1 MTGAVVEPEQA
12 TVVAYPRDASLY
24 QLFAQCV
31 GRYPQRVAVR
41 SRDEVLTYTQLHAH
55 AESMAARLLQLGV
68 QPGDA
73 VALATVRSVQMVVG
87 IWAILRVGATYVPI
101 DPALPPRRIQAIL
114 HESGARVCLT
124 AAMIRVED
132 DDAEV
137 SALPP
142 LGPPVAPAYVMYTSG
157 STGTP
162 KGIAIA
168 HHCVTRTVIS
178 PNYVTVTPEDNVLQL
193 VNYAFDGS
201 VFDIF
206 GALLNGATLV
216 LSHHDDATD
225 PERLASIIEECAVTI
240 ALVTTALF
248 NAYVDIDPAIFA
260 PLRKVL
266 FGGERASAAHVN
278 RALGRLGPGKLVN
291 VYGPTEATVFTTTHT
306 VNAPMDEVPIGQP
319 LPNTR
324 LYVLDSARRPAAAGV
339 PGELY
344 IGGEGVGYGY
354 WRNSRLTSQRF
365 VPEPGIP
372 GAIMFRSGDLVER
385 AEDGELIYRGRI
397 DEQIKLRGFRIEP
410 GEIESRLQEHV
421 LVKQCVVVVSGDQL
435 VAHYTGCQ
443 PVDGTEL
450 KNHLREALPHYMIP
464 DHLAYATQLP
474 LTPNG
479 KIDRQRLAAETATP
493 PSRTYAPRR
502 HGSEREDVMHR
513 LFADVL
519 DVPDVGPDE
528 CFSDIGGNSIVAMTL
543 ASRLTRAGYPVTA
556 REILHHQ
563 TIDALLA
570 EICDVAGGG
579 GDSGTFD
586 PGGQPVVRLDDDVPG
601 LLDESLA
608 GNGQLIGGTPVIR
621 EYALTAM
628 QELQIGF
635 DTAACFAME
644 PLRRPLDLLSLRKA
658 YGALITQHGLLRSV
672 PVEGDDRHLW
682 REHDYRAEDP
692 PRVPIIDATN
702 YAATDSA
709 LPTLI
714 EELSTRIYS
723 GSQLLHQLVV
733 VRVDG
738 DQHLLAWIVSHVI
751 FDQVSQEIL
760 SRHLIRHYDAVRQG
774 RSPFAEAPSFE
785 DYVHQ
790 LARGPQGLDVP
801 DVVRA
806 FRLEDFHRAKQS
818 TKPVVAATGSS
829 SATNFTIVVPLHS
842 AWQKEHPLDV
852 ALGVHAKGLQTY
864 LQMDEL
870 PLLFVTNGRQYET
883 RRYYDTVG
891 EFTDMVPM
899 LVNARESVHVITQS
913 IVERLELATRHNVNF
928 LHLMLDPE
936 SQACWSD
943 VGRLVDAGEDFAD
956 LDTLM
961 FNFLGEVAELPADSL
976 VETSWITPHP
986 LPIQTL
992 LNGITAVSSDTLLC
1006 TFRTS
1011 CAVDVPRI
1019 RACFAHAASELP

>member
-1 MTGAVVEPEQA
+1 MTEVIVESGRPAVLA
-12 TVVAYPRDASLY
+12 DRRDTSLY
-24 QLFAQCV
+24 QLFVQCV
-31 GRYPQRVAVR
+31 GRHPQHVAVR
-41 SRDEVLTYTQLHAH
+41 LRDEALTYTQLHAH

-68 QPGDA
+68 RPGDT
-73 VALATVRSVQMVVG
+73 VALSTVRSVQMVVG
-87 IWAILRVGATYVPI
+87 IWAILRIGGTYVPI

-114 HESGARVCLT
+114 RESGARVCLT

-132 DDAEV
+132 DDGEL
-137 SALPP
+137 SELPP
-142 LGPPVAPAYVMYTSG
+142 LGPPLAPAYVMYTSG

-178 PNYVTVTPEDNVLQL
+178 PNYVAITPEDNVLQL

-216 LSHHDDATD
+216 LSHHDDATN
-225 PERLASIIEECAVTI
+225 PERLASVIDEYAVTV
-240 ALVTTALF
+240 ALITTALF

-278 RALGRLGPGKLVN
+278 RALNRLGPGKLVN

-306 VNAPMDEVPIGQP
+306 VDEPLDEVPIGKP
-319 LPNTR
+319 LPDTR
-324 LYVLDSARRPAAAGV
+324 LYVLDSACRPTAAGV

-344 IGGEGVGYGY
+344 IGGEGIGYGY
-354 WRNSRLTSQRF
+354 WRNPRLTSQRF
-365 VPEPGIP
+365 VPEPDVP
-372 GAIMFRSGDLVER
+372 GALMFRSGDLVER
-385 AEDGELIYRGRI
+385 SDDGELIYRGRI
-397 DEQIKLRGFRIEP
+397 DDQIKLRGFRIEP
-410 GEIESRLQEHV
+410 GEIESRLQEHS
-421 LVKQCVVVVSGDQL
+421 LVKQCAVVVSGERL
-435 VAHYTGCQ
+435 VAHYTGGR
-443 PVDGTEL
+443 PVDDTEL
-450 KNHLREALPHYMIP
+450 KDYLRETLPHYMIP
-464 DHLAYATQLP
+464 DHLAYVAQLP

-479 KIDRQRLAAETATP
+479 KIDRQRLAEQSATP
-493 PSRTYAPRR
+493 GSRPCVRR
-502 HGSEREDVMHR
+502 MVGSEREEVMYR

-519 DVPDVGPDE
+519 HVPDVGPHE
-528 CFSDIGGNSIVAMTL
+528 CFSDMGGNSIVAMTL

-563 TIDALLA
+563 TIDALLT
-570 EICDVAGGG
+570 EMSDLAGGG
-579 GDSGTFD
+579 VDSGTFD
-586 PGGQPVVRLDDDVPG
+586 AGGQPVVRLDGDVPRF
-601 LLDESLA
+601 LDESLA
-608 GNGQLIGGTPVIR
+608 GNGRLIGGTPVVK

-644 PLRRPLDLLSLRKA
+644 PLRRPLDLPALRKA
-658 YGALITQHGLLRSV
+658 YGNLIAQHGLLRSM
-672 PVEGDDRHLW
+672 PIEGDDRHLW

-692 PRVPIIDATN
+692 PRIPIIDATN

-709 LPTLI
+709 LPALI

-723 GSQLLHQLVV
+723 GSQLLHQLAV

-760 SRHLIRHYDAVRQG
+760 SRHLIRHYDAVLQG
-774 RSPFAEAPSFE
+774 RSPYTEAPSFE

-790 LARGPQGLDVP
+790 LARGPRGLDVS
-801 DVVRA
+801 DVVRT
-806 FRLEDFHRAKQS
+806 FRLEEFHRAKQS
-818 TKPVVAATGSS
+818 IKPMVATTGSL
-829 SATNFTIVVPLHS
+829 SATNFTIVVPLRS

-852 ALGVHAKGLQTY
+852 ALGVHAKGLQSY
-864 LQMDEL
+864 LHMDEL
-870 PLLFVTNGRQYET
+870 PLLFVTNGRQYEN

-899 LVNARESVHVITQS
+899 LVDARASVHAITQS

-936 SQACWSD
+936 AQAHWPD
-943 VGRLVDAGEDFAD
+943 IGRLMDVGEDFAD

-976 VETSWITPHP
+976 AETSWTAPHP

-992 LNGITAVSSDTLLC
+992 LNGITAVCSDTLLC

-1019 RACFAHAASELP
+1019 RACFAHAAAELP